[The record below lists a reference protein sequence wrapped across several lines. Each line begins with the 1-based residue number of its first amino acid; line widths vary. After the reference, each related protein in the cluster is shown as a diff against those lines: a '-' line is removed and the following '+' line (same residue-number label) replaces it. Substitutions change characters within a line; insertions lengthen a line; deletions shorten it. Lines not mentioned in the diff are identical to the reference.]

1 MTDSRDHP
9 TGVIGLAWF
18 RKEDYPSLLAI
29 FDDAHEMHETW
40 EEWEESAKKVA
51 ERLKT
56 EGRIIERV
64 YIDPDTFP
72 GWCREAGVKITG
84 AARSKFAAQTVAK
97 LHRNRE

>member
-1 MTDSRDHP
+1 MTDFPQKSH
-9 TGVIGLAWF
+9 GVIGLAWF

-29 FDDAHEMHETW
+29 FDDAREMHETW

-56 EGRIIERV
+56 EGYIIERV

-72 GWCREAGVKITG
+72 GWCRKAGLKITA
-84 AARSKFAAQTVAK
+84 AARSRFSAQTVAK